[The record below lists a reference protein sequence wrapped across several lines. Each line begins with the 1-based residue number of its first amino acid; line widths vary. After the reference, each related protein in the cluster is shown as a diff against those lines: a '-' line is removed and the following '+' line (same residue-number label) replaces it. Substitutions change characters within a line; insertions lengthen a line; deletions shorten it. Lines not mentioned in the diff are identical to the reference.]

1 MLIGRGAPD
10 RGEVTALR
18 ALLRGVRPDWDLRL
32 PARFCPALT
41 AAPRQMSGMVQG
53 RRRPVGTPKDP
64 AAPARAR
71 GAP

>member
-1 MLIGRGAPD
+1 
-10 RGEVTALR
+10 
-18 ALLRGVRPDWDLRL
+18 LRL
-32 PARFCPALT
+32 SARFCPPLT